1 MATIH
6 GSEITRSFAFVY
18 HVVLSRLTG
27 PSSAPW
33 RTRLLRSK
41 FEHFGQRSRVS
52 FGTRILEPNRIRV
65 GSRSTIPNSSVI
77 DGRGGLTIGDD
88 CLLGFENI
96 ILTSTHAA
104 DRVDVSVIDQGM
116 VSAPVFI
123 GDDVWTGCRVV
134 ILPGVRIGSH
144 AVIGAGS
151 VVTKDVPD
159 WAVAAGI
166 PAKFIRD
173 RRDDRVIDARDAPT
187 TTSTTNVPWMLR
199 DNLTR

>member
-1 MATIH
+1 MATID
-6 GSEITRSFAFVY
+6 GSEITRPFAFAY
-18 HVVLSRLTG
+18 RLVLSRLTG
-27 PSSAPW
+27 PTFAPW

-41 FEHFGQRSRVS
+41 FEHFGHRSRVS
-52 FGTRILEPNRIRV
+52 FNTRILEPNRIRV
-65 GSRSTIPNSSVI
+65 GTRSTIPNSSFI

-96 ILTSTHAA
+96 ILTSSHCV
-104 DRVDVSVIDQGM
+104 DRVDVNVVDQGM

-151 VVTKDVPD
+151 VVTKDVPE
-159 WAVAAGI
+159 WAVAAGV
-166 PAKFIRD
+166 PAKVIRD
-173 RRDDRVIDARDAPT
+173 RRDDRVIDARD
-187 TTSTTNVPWMLR
+187 TSTATPTANVPWMLR
-199 DNLTR
+199 DNLAL

>member
-18 HVVLSRLTG
+18 QVVLSRLTG
-27 PSSAPW
+27 PMFAPW

-41 FEHFGQRSRVS
+41 FEHFGHRSRVS

-65 GSRSTIPNSSVI
+65 GTRSTIPTSSVI
-77 DGRGGLTIGDD
+77 DGRGGLTIGND

-96 ILTSTHAA
+96 ILTSTHEA
-104 DRVDVSVIDQGM
+104 DRVDINIMDQGM
-116 VSAPVFI
+116 LSAPVFI

-159 WAVAAGI
+159 WAVAAGV
-166 PAKFIRD
+166 PAKVIRD
-173 RRDDRVIDARDAPT
+173 RRDDRVIDARDSPP

-199 DNLTR
+199 DNMTR